1 MAYLFEDPNVSRER
15 LVSVEQAA
23 KLIAHVVD
31 RISNSFLL
39 LLRFTNRFLAL
50 ALLFRF
56 LDTLSSSSSFDITNY
71 ANVQSCSKKI
81 KLFGV

>member
-56 LDTLSSSSSFDITNY
+56 LDTLSSSSIN
-71 ANVQSCSKKI
+71 QSENI
-81 KLFGV
+81 